1 MAGSLAERI
10 LAVDPRIRSVLITDR
25 TGRFIEFR
33 TQNPRTRVL
42 MSDDDIR
49 SLGGTSSALLTE
61 AAELLEK
68 YFGPASCV
76 TTHMEKAD
84 VHTIRLGEQIAVIT
98 TRPND
103 LPAEAARKIKQ
114 FKP

>member
-1 MAGSLAERI
+1 MAGSLGQQI
-10 LAVDPRIRSVLITDR
+10 LSLDSKIRSVLITDK

-33 TQNPRTRVL
+33 TQNTKTRVL
-42 MSDDDIR
+42 MSDSDIR
-49 SLGGTSSALLTE
+49 SLGGTSSALLSE

-76 TTHMEKAD
+76 TTRMEKAD
-84 VHTIRLGEQIAVIT
+84 VHTIRLGERLAVIT

-103 LPAEAARKIKQ
+103 FPADVAKKIKEM
-114 FKP
+114 KP

>member
-1 MAGSLAERI
+1 MAGSLAQSI
-10 LAVDPRIRSVLITDR
+10 LSIDSRIRSVLITDR

-33 TQNPRTRVL
+33 TQTPKTRVL
-42 MSDDDIR
+42 MSDDDLRI
-49 SLGGTSSALLTE
+49 LGGTSSALLTE

-68 YFGPASCV
+68 YFGPAASV

-84 VHTIRLGEQIAVIT
+84 IHTIRFGERIAVVT

-103 LPAEAARKIKQ
+103 LPLEVTKKIKVL
-114 FKP
+114 KP